1 MGACLQP
8 QGSTTFQVT
17 LPNTNVPV
25 VKVVF
30 AAADALNEVPA
41 VPPVPES
48 VTEVD
53 APDAMVQVHLLP

>member
-30 AAADALNEVPA
+30 AAADEVPA
-41 VPPVPES
+41 APPVPES

-53 APDAMVQVHLLP
+53 APDDMVQVHLLP

>member
-8 QGSTTFQVT
+8 QGGATFHVT
-17 LPNTNVPV
+17 LPNSNVPV

-30 AAADALNEVPA
+30 AATDELNEVPA

-48 VTEVD
+48 LSEVD
-53 APDAMVQVHLLP
+53 APSDIVQVTLP